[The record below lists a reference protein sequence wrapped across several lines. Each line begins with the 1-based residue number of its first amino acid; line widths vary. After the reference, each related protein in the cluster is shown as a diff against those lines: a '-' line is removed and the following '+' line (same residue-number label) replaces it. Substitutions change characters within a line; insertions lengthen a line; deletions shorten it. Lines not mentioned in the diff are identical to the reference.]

1 MADKTYL
8 DQEGLERLVQYINDA
23 LRGKA
28 NTGDIPEDVALKEDL
43 ADFLKRADVEGYIDE
58 SELAAALDPYATQQ
72 AVEDAL
78 ADYATSDDLAD
89 LRTEVTA
96 LYHFKGN
103 VADLEALQAI
113 ENPHEG
119 DVYNI
124 GDTGINAAWVIG
136 DNGEGYWDEFGG
148 PVDLSDYMLKEE
160 IDAIPIPTVDAILY
174 GGASAMVS
182 DSAGIKAML
191 ANDEPEVEI
200 TLTKD
205 MPSAE
210 MITVPE
216 GKKVTLDL
224 GGNKM
229 SSNSWLVN
237 VAGGDVVLKNG
248 VVESSARPVYV
259 SKGTVTLEDG
269 AVVTSV
275 KDVAINAT
283 GAEAKVVMN
292 GGKVNAQ
299 ESGVLVTSGASVE
312 MNGGEIECT
321 DNCPIQG
328 NGTAG
333 QGDVNIVMNGGK
345 LTAHI
350 TSAGYIAC
358 GVYMPNSGSFTMN
371 GGEIES
377 DGAGIVMRGGKVN
390 LNAGSVV
397 ANGAAGV
404 LGKVGDSRVV
414 VGPYAVVYDAN
425 SKYPAMDTLGLTIG
439 AAMRLEG
446 TDGDLSVLPGDGT
459 ENIVDNRQ

>member
-1 MADKTYL
+1 MANKTYL

-23 LRGKA
+23 LSGKA
-28 NTGDIPEDVALKEDL
+28 NVGDIPADVVLKDDL
-43 ADFLKRADVEGYIDE
+43 AEYVKSDDLGVYIDE
-58 SELAAALDPYATQQ
+58 DELTNELSAYATN
-72 AVEDAL
+72 ASLEDVVREDELL
-78 ADYATSDDLAD
+78 AYATNEALES
-89 LRTEVTA
+89 LRGEVTGV
-96 LYHFKGN
+96 YHYRGSVEN
-103 VADLEALQAI
+103 LEALAAI
-113 ENPHEG
+113 ENPSAG
-119 DVYNI
+119 DVYNLE
-124 GDTGINAAWVIG
+124 DTGMNAAWTG
-136 DNGEGYWDEFGG
+136 TMWDEFGTIA
-148 PVDLSDYMLKEE
+148 DLSDCLMKN
-160 IDAIPIPTVDAILY
+160 DVDGIPIPTVDAILY
-174 GGASAMVS
+174 GGKSAVVS
-182 DSAGIKAML
+182 DIAGVQAML

-200 TLTKD
+200 TLTKNI
-205 MPSAE
+205 PSAA
-210 MITVPE
+210 MITIPE

-229 SSNSWLVN
+229 SSDSYLVN
-237 VAGGDVVLKNG
+237 VAGGEVVLKNG

-259 SKGTVTLEDG
+259 SKGTITVDDG
-269 AVVTSV
+269 AVVTST
-275 KDVAINAT
+275 KDVAITAT
-283 GAEAKVVMN
+283 GADAKFIMN
-292 GGKVNAQ
+292 DGKVNAQ
-299 ESGVLVTSGASVE
+299 ESGVLVISGASVE

-390 LNAGSVV
+390 LNAGTVV

-414 VGPYAVVYDAN
+414 VGSYAVVYDAN

-439 AAMRLEG
+439 APMHLEG

>member
-1 MADKTYL
+1 MANKTYL

-23 LRGKA
+23 LKGKA
-28 NTGDIPEDVALKEDL
+28 NTGDIPEDVALKSDL
-43 ADFLKRADVEGYIDE
+43 ADFVKSDDLGVYIDE
-58 SELAAALDPYATQQ
+58 SELAAALEDYATKQSL
-72 AVEDAL
+72 EETLD
-78 ADYATSDDLAD
+78 DYATSDDLAE
-89 LRTEVTA
+89 LRSEVTS
-96 LYHFKGN
+96 LYHFKGS
-103 VADLEALQAI
+103 VESLDELQAI
-113 ENPHEG
+113 EDPHEG

-136 DNGEGYWDEFGG
+136 EDGNGYWDEFGG
-148 PVDLSDYMLKEE
+148 PVDLSEYMLKE
-160 IDAIPIPTVDAILY
+160 DVDSIPIPTVDAILY
-174 GGASAMVS
+174 GGKSAMVS
-182 DSAGIKAML
+182 DMAGVKAML

-200 TLTKD
+200 TLTENI
-205 MPSAE
+205 PSAA
-210 MITVPE
+210 MITIPE

-224 GGNKM
+224 GGNKI
-229 SSNSWLVN
+229 SSNSYLVN
-237 VAGGDVVLKNG
+237 VAGGEVVLKNG
-248 VVESSARPVYV
+248 VVESSVRPVYV
-259 SKGTVTLEDG
+259 SKGTVTVDDG
-269 AVVTSV
+269 AVVTSTR
-275 KDVAINAT
+275 DVAITAT
-283 GAEAKVVMN
+283 GADAKFIMN

-333 QGDVNIVMNGGK
+333 QGDINIVMNGGK

-350 TSAGYIAC
+350 SSAGYIAC

-390 LNAGSVV
+390 LNAGKVV
-397 ANGAAGV
+397 ANGASGV

-439 AAMRLEG
+439 APMQLTG
-446 TDGDLSVLPGDGT
+446 TDGDLSVMPDDGT
-459 ENIVDNRQ
+459 ANIVDNRQ

>member
-1 MADKTYL
+1 MANKTYL

-23 LRGKA
+23 LKGKA
-28 NTGDIPEDVALKEDL
+28 NTGDIPADVALKSDL
-43 ADFLKRADVEGYIDE
+43 SDFVKSDDLGVYIDE
-58 SELAAALDPYATQQ
+58 SELEAALDNYTTKEALDAALDEYATTN
-72 AVEDAL
+72 DL
-78 ADYATSDDLAD
+78 DDL
-89 LRTEVTA
+89 RSEVTS

-103 VADLEALQAI
+103 VDSLDALQAI

-136 DNGEGYWDEFGG
+136 EDGNGYWDEFGG
-148 PVDLSDYMLKEE
+148 PVDLSDYMLREDV
-160 IDAIPIPTVDAILY
+160 DAIPMPTVDAILY
-174 GGASAMVS
+174 GGKSAMVS
-182 DSAGIKAML
+182 DAAGINAML

-205 MPSAE
+205 MPSAA

-224 GGNKM
+224 GGNKV
-229 SSNSWLVN
+229 SGSSWLVN

-275 KDVAINAT
+275 RDVAINAT

-390 LNAGSVV
+390 LNAGKVV
-397 ANGAAGV
+397 ANGASGV

-439 AAMRLEG
+439 APMQLTG
-446 TDGDLSVLPGDGT
+446 TDGDISVMPDDGT
-459 ENIVDNRQ
+459 ANIVDNRQ

>member
-8 DQEGLERLVQYINDA
+8 DQEGLERLVRYINDA

-28 NTGDIPEDVALKEDL
+28 NAGDIPEDVALKEDL

-58 SELAAALDPYATQQ
+58 DELAAALDPYATQQ

-136 DNGEGYWDEFGG
+136 DDGEGYWDEFGG
-148 PVDLSDYMLKEE
+148 PVDLSDYMLREDV
-160 IDAIPIPTVDAILY
+160 DAIPIPTVDAILY

-182 DSAGIKAML
+182 DMAGINAML
-191 ANDEPEVEI
+191 ANSEPEVEI
-200 TLTKD
+200 TLTKNI
-205 MPSAE
+205 PSAA

-224 GGNKM
+224 GGNKV
-229 SSNSWLVN
+229 SGNSWLIN
-237 VAGGDVVLKNG
+237 VAGGEAVLKNG
-248 VVESSARPVYV
+248 VIESLARPVYV
-259 SKGTVTLEDG
+259 SNGTVTLEDDV
-269 AVVTSV
+269 VVTSLN
-275 KDVAINAT
+275 DVAINAT
-283 GAEAKVVMN
+283 GENAKVVMN

-299 ESGVLVTSGASVE
+299 ESGVLVTSGAAVE

-333 QGDVNIVMNGGK
+333 QGNVNIVMNGGK

-459 ENIVDNRQ
+459 ENIVDNR

>member
-1 MADKTYL
+1 MANKTYL

-23 LRGKA
+23 LKGKA
-28 NTGDIPEDVALKEDL
+28 NTGDIPEDVALKSDL
-43 ADFLKRADVEGYIDE
+43 ADFVKSDDLGVYIDE
-58 SELAAALDPYATQQ
+58 SELTAALEDYATKQSL
-72 AVEDAL
+72 EETLD
-78 ADYATSDDLAD
+78 DYATSDDLAE
-89 LRTEVTA
+89 LRSEVTS
-96 LYHFKGN
+96 LYHFKGSVEN
-103 VADLEALQAI
+103 LDELQAI
-113 ENPHEG
+113 EDPHEG

-136 DNGEGYWDEFGG
+136 EDGKGYWDEFGG
-148 PVDLSDYMLKEE
+148 PVDLSEYMLKE
-160 IDAIPIPTVDAILY
+160 DVDSIPIPTVDAILY
-174 GGASAMVS
+174 GGKSAMVS
-182 DSAGIKAML
+182 DMAGVKAML

-200 TLTKD
+200 TLTENL
-205 MPSAE
+205 PSAA
-210 MITVPE
+210 MITIPE
-216 GKKVTLDL
+216 GKKVSLDL
-224 GGNKM
+224 GGNKI
-229 SSNSWLVN
+229 SGSSWLVN

-259 SKGTVTLEDG
+259 SKGTVILDDDV
-269 AVVTSV
+269 VVTSTR
-275 KDVAINAT
+275 DVAINAT

-350 TSAGYIAC
+350 SSAGYIAC

-390 LNAGSVV
+390 LNAGKVV
-397 ANGAAGV
+397 AKGASGV

-439 AAMRLEG
+439 APMQLTG
-446 TDGDLSVLPGDGT
+446 TDGDLSVMPDDGT
-459 ENIVDNRQ
+459 ANIVDNR